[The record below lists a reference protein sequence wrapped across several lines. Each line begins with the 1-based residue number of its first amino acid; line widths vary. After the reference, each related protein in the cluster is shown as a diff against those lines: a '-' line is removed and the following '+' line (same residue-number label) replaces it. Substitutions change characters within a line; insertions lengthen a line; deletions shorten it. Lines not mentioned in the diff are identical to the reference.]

1 MTGSP
6 KCLGYFLECNGD
18 SLGRYWSCKAHANL
32 KVVNHKDPSKS
43 LERSISHLFYFK
55 QNEYGYK
62 VEGKIDKFW
71 DFKLNI
77 QLMSLVAHWFGCI
90 KFWICICCC
99 FLQADA
105 LEKNQNKRVNYL
117 PQWWLEFKRSR
128 KSWVGCL
135 QSFLSY
141 SPMFTYSLI
150 QNSQIPLKI
159 SVIPFSWLLC
169 ILNITYGST
178 EYISKQPTQLIVQL
192 KTSLRQIIDSK
203 HSKFDRSKSM
213 SYQGHVQAK

>member
-71 DFKLNI
+71 DFKLNTYPTNVVGSSSI
-77 QLMSLVAHWFGCI
+77 WTYQILKMYLLLFSPGRCTWKKSKQTSQLSAAMMTWV
-90 KFWICICCC
+90 
-99 FLQADA
+99 QAFKEE
-105 LEKNQNKRVNYL
+105 LS
-117 PQWWLEFKRSR
+117 WLFTELFILFTN
-128 KSWVGCL
+128 VHL
-135 QSFLSY
+135 
-141 SPMFTYSLI
+141 FTYS
-150 QNSQIPLKI
+150 K
-159 SVIPFSWLLC
+159 
-169 ILNITYGST
+169 
-178 EYISKQPTQLIVQL
+178 
-192 KTSLRQIIDSK
+192 
-203 HSKFDRSKSM
+203 
-213 SYQGHVQAK
+213 